1 MITCYLSSQGVQA
14 SERTVQRQLHDRDP
28 SAYENCRRH
37 VRVQNPIPYFAAHF
51 GEKLRIDQNEKLPAF
66 GVFHA
71 ACIDGFSG
79 KIVRHIIIHQKN
91 NILLYDHL
99 YRPIVSETGMW
110 EYLRTDMGTEW
121 NLILFVQNLLQ
132 QYRGRTAKPP
142 FIQTFSKQN
151 LRIERWW
158 VEVNKRVN

>member
-1 MITCYLSSQGVQA
+1 MRA
-14 SERTVQRQLHDRDP
+14 
-28 SAYENCRRH
+28 
-37 VRVQNPIPYFAAHF
+37 QNPIPYFAAHF
-51 GEKLRIDQNEKLPAF
+51 GEKLHIDQNEKLLAF
-66 GVFHA
+66 GVFHEA
-71 ACIDGFSG
+71 FIDGFRG